1 MWSCDWILTNGTWE
15 ETWPVKH
22 QPGGIPHSLS
32 PQVVVWKVFQ
42 GSQRRKEAEREGGCV
57 PEPLLTRKRAPP
69 HTRNPRNDRS
79 EKHTVSCWAAGTAG
93 SVGLL
98 AFPDEPR
105 VGPHSCPAPLAKPS
119 PAIWSYTVEK
129 WHLPVERSSRK
140 RQRVFPCFK
149 DFPLGHTQSTWI
161 QLPKTTGSHQEKVL
175 NAYAFWPQ
183 WYHAAHS
190 LKWRR
195 HHPQ

>member
-1 MWSCDWILTNGTWE
+1 MGRERKPGLWNTSQEESPILFPPKWLYGKSSRDHRE
-15 ETWPVKH
+15 EKRLR
-22 QPGGIPHSLS
+22 G
-32 PQVVVWKVFQ
+32 KAAVFLNHCLQ
-42 GSQRRKEAEREGGCV
+42 ERE
-57 PEPLLTRKRAPP
+57 LPP

-140 RQRVFPCFK
+140 RQRVFPCFR

-195 HHPQ
+195 HYPQ